1 MDNPILA
8 LFGICGGFI
17 VQVIGLLIWE
27 KIQLE
32 RKVEREWEKIPT
44 YQKKRFGRKFAGS
57 L

>member
-17 VQVIGLLIWE
+17 VLVIGLLIWE
-27 KIQLE
+27 KIQL
-32 RKVEREWEKIPT
+32 EREWEKIPT